1 MRKLRLSL
9 DELQVETFELRPAST
24 DAGTVAA
31 HAATVFC
38 GSEHPSCEFG
48 SCNHTV
54 CGSCGEPTCG
64 WSCGPPNYGCASID
78 PRCTY
83 GDVYP
88 C

>member
-31 HAATVFC
+31 HAAPVFT
-38 GSEHPSCEFG
+38 GTDHPSCYFG
-48 SCNHTV
+48 SCRVTA
-54 CGSCGEPTCG
+54 CGSCVDPTCN
-64 WSCGPPNYGCASID
+64 WTCGPPNYGCDSVD
-78 PRCTY
+78 PRCSF
-83 GDVYP
+83 GVYP